1 MKEILQ
7 EYDIY
12 NLSLQCI
19 EIVVIIGLI

>member
-12 NLSLQCI
+12 KLSLQCI
-19 EIVVIIGLI
+19 EIVDIIGLF